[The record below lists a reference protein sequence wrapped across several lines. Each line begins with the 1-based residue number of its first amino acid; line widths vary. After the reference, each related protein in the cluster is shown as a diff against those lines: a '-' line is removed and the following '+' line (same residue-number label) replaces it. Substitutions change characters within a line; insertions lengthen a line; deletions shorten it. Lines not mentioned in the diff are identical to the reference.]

1 MNNLQLI
8 KTDLLAD
15 YLKQINGLQSH
26 FDALEDAEISTD
38 TFSFYT
44 SVASVFSSK
53 IEGDAMELDSYIKH
67 KAMGMEFQPD
77 YT

>member
-1 MNNLQLI
+1 MINNLELV
-8 KTDLLAD
+8 KVELLAE
-15 YLKQINGLQSH
+15 YLKQVKGLDTY

-53 IEGDAMELDSYIKH
+53 IEGEAMELDS
-67 KAMGMEFQPD
+67 
-77 YT
+77 